1 MNSFQYSFTLNVRYT
16 KVNTENMKKIL
27 FVGILLLAGLFSL
40 QYSLLGNRSS
50 LTMEVNNKEKLISH
64 QPTTCATFHRS
75 DTIIIIRL

>member
-1 MNSFQYSFTLNVRYT
+1 
-16 KVNTENMKKIL
+16 MKKIL

-50 LTMEVNNKEKLISH
+50 FTMEVNNKEKLISH
-64 QPTTCATFHRS
+64 QPTACATFHRS

>member
-1 MNSFQYSFTLNVRYT
+1 
-16 KVNTENMKKIL
+16 MKKIL

-50 LTMEVNNKEKLISH
+50 LTMEVNNKEKLISR
-64 QPTTCATFHRS
+64 QPKTCTTFHRS